1 MALPKLN
8 TTIHELSL
16 PSSGEKIKF
25 RPFLVKE
32 EKILLTALEGGEE
45 KEITNATKQ
54 IISQCITSEDFDINN
69 VPTFDVEFIFLMLR
83 SKSVGEQIELKYKP
97 ECYEKC
103 KTYAEIKVDIKEIK
117 VEKTKNHTNRVK
129 LTKDIILD
137 LKYPKIDAL
146 AGLDSANQVDM
157 VFGIVLDCI
166 DKIYEGEETHN
177 VSDYKKEELMEFLD
191 SLNTD
196 QFKEIQNFFDTMPKL
211 RYHAKW
217 SCPKCGKE
225 DEKVVEGLNSFFE
238 LA

>member
-69 VPTFDVEFIFLMLR
+69 VATFDVEFIFLMLR

-117 VEKTKNHTNRVK
+117 VEKTKNHSNRIK
-129 LTKDIILD
+129 LTKDVIVD

-177 VSDYKKEELMEFLD
+177 VTDYTKKELMEFLD

-217 SCPKCGKE
+217 PCPKCGVE
-225 DEKVVEGLNSFFE
+225 DVKVIEGLNSFFE

>member
-16 PSSGEKIKF
+16 PSTGEKIKF

-54 IISQCITSEDFDINN
+54 IITQCISSEDFDINK
-69 VPTFDVEFIFLMLR
+69 VPTFDVEYIFLMLR
-83 SKSVGEQIELKYKP
+83 SKSVGEQIELKYEP

-103 KTYAEIKVDIKEIK
+103 KTYAEIKVDIKDVK
-117 VEKTKNHTNRVK
+117 VEKTKDHTNRIK
-129 LTKDIILD
+129 LTKDVILD

-146 AGLDSANQVDM
+146 AELGNASQVDM

-166 DKIYEGEETHN
+166 DKIYEGKETHN
-177 VSDYKKEELMEFLD
+177 VSDYTREELMKFLD
-191 SLNTD
+191 SLNTE

-211 RYHAKW
+211 RYRAKW
-217 SCPKCGKE
+217 PCPKCGKE
-225 DEKVVEGLNSFFE
+225 DVKIVEGLNSFFE

>member
-54 IISQCITSEDFDINN
+54 IISQCITSEDFDINSI
-69 VPTFDVEFIFLMLR
+69 PTFDVEYIFLMLR

-103 KTYAEIKVDIKEIK
+103 KTYAEIKVDIKEVK
-117 VEKTKNHTNRVK
+117 VEKTKNHTNRIK
-129 LTKDIILD
+129 LTKDVIVD

-211 RYHAKW
+211 RYHAQW
-217 SCPKCGKE
+217 SCPKCGVE
-225 DEKVVEGLNSFFE
+225 DVKVVEGLNSFFE

>member
-69 VPTFDVEFIFLMLR
+69 VPTFDVEYIFLMLR

-117 VEKTKNHTNRVK
+117 VEKTKNHSSRIK
-129 LTKDIILD
+129 LTKDVIVD

-196 QFKEIQNFFDTMPKL
+196 QFKEIQNFFDTMQKL
-211 RYHAKW
+211 RYHAQW
-217 SCPKCGKE
+217 SCPKCGVE
-225 DEKVVEGLNSFFE
+225 DVKVVEGLNSFFE